1 MRTGGTLVALVLMAS
16 CDTGISQNATSAPD
30 VSASQTEGGP
40 DAPEAAGGA
49 DAASMEA
56 TVTWIPLDEGPA
68 DSGPGVGF
76 DATDLNAPGPDPAPV
91 GCGADAAEAGFCSM
105 PYSACADHRW
115 LVFYDNA
122 QCVSG
127 SCTWV
132 KKYVDCGSIGC
143 SGGWCHVP
151 FTA

>member
-16 CDTGISQNATSAPD
+16 CDTGISQNATSSPD

-40 DAPEAAGGA
+40 GAPEAAGGA

-68 DSGPGVGF
+68 DSGPGV
-76 DATDLNAPGPDPAPV
+76 
-91 GCGADAAEAGFCSM
+91 
-105 PYSACADHRW
+105 
-115 LVFYDNA
+115 A